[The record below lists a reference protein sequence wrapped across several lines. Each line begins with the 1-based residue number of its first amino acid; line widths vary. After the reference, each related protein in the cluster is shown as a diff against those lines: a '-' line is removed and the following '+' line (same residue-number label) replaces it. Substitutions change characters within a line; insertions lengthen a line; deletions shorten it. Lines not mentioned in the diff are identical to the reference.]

1 MEGERAEVD
10 LDEPKLSR
18 RGPAALL
25 ALLLSILLSPA
36 GAATAL
42 ADVGPASFTQPQA
55 GKSAVLGRAVRRT
68 SDDQADPA
76 DPTLDAGGILPPTA
90 AAPGPNHRPT
100 AALSRPSALFAGD
113 RPAPFRARAPP
124 AA

>member
-1 MEGERAEVD
+1 MKD
-10 LDEPKLSR
+10 DEQKGIK

-42 ADVGPASFTQPQA
+42 ADAGPASVTQPQT
-55 GKSAVLGRAVRRT
+55 GKSAVLGRVVRRS
-68 SDDQADPA
+68 SDDQADPS
-76 DPTLDAGGILPPTA
+76 DPTFDSGGLPPADADLEGFRAT
-90 AAPGPNHRPT
+90 PIRP
-100 AALSRPSALFAGD
+100 LVQSSSFLAGD

>member
-1 MEGERAEVD
+1 MVWRRPIVD
-10 LDEPKLSR
+10 HDEHKLSR

-42 ADVGPASFTQPQA
+42 ADVGPASFTQPHS
-55 GKSAVLGRAVRRT
+55 GKSAVLGRTVLRS
-68 SDDQADPA
+68 SDDQANPA
-76 DPTLDAGGILPPTA
+76 DPTSDSGGLWCADVADRLSNGTA
-90 AAPGPNHRPT
+90 SVAQ
-100 AALSRPSALFAGD
+100 SRSSSLFTGD

>member
-1 MEGERAEVD
+1 MDHEEH
-10 LDEPKLSR
+10 KLSR

-36 GAATAL
+36 GAATAF
-42 ADVGPASFTQPQA
+42 ADVGPASFTQPQS
-55 GKSAVLGRAVRRT
+55 GKSAVLGRTVRRS

-76 DPTLDAGGILPPTA
+76 DPSFDSGGLPSSAAVLLHPTS
-90 AAPGPNHRPT
+90 APSVAP
-100 AALSRPSALFAGD
+100 SRPSRLVTGGRA
-113 RPAPFRARAPP
+113 APFRARAPP

>member
-1 MEGERAEVD
+1 MD
-10 LDEPKLSR
+10 HDEHRLSK

-36 GAATAL
+36 GAASAL
-42 ADVGPASFTQPQA
+42 AAVGPAAVTQPQS
-55 GKSAVLGRAVRRT
+55 GKSALLARSVRRDA
-68 SDDQADPA
+68 DDRADPS
-76 DPTLDAGGILPPTA
+76 DRTLDSGGLIPSA
-90 AAPGPNHRPT
+90 EDDIAPFARAEVAT
-100 AALSRPSALFAGD
+100 VRPSGLFAGD

>member
-1 MEGERAEVD
+1 
-10 LDEPKLSR
+10 
-18 RGPAALL
+18 LL

-55 GKSAVLGRAVRRT
+55 GKSAALGRTIRRS

-76 DPTLDAGGILPPTA
+76 DPTFDSAGPL
-90 AAPGPNHRPT
+90 
-100 AALSRPSALFAGD
+100 PSASAVVPPPSTQSAAVARREILFGGN

>member
-1 MEGERAEVD
+1 MEQ
-10 LDEPKLSR
+10 DEPRLSR

-42 ADVGPASFTQPQA
+42 AEVGPASYTQPQP
-55 GKSAVLGRAVRRT
+55 GKSAVIGRAVRRS

-76 DPTLDAGGILPPTA
+76 DPSFDSAGLPPSATVLARPQRATSTA
-90 AAPGPNHRPT
+90 LAHRSG
-100 AALSRPSALFAGD
+100 LLAGD
-113 RPAPFRARAPP
+113 RPTPFRARAPP

>member
-1 MEGERAEVD
+1 MD
-10 LDEPKLSR
+10 HDEPRLSK

-42 ADVGPASFTQPQA
+42 ADVGPVSVTQPQG
-55 GKSAVLGRAVRRT
+55 GKSVVLSRTLRRT
-68 SDDQADPA
+68 SDDQADPS
-76 DPTLDAGGILPPTA
+76 DPTFDSGGIPSSA
-90 AAPGPNHRPT
+90 AVQLGRHAKSAG
-100 AALSRPSALFAGD
+100 SRSRTSSLLAGD

>member
-1 MEGERAEVD
+1 MD
-10 LDEPKLSR
+10 QDEPRLSR

-42 ADVGPASFTQPQA
+42 AEVGPASYTQPQP
-55 GKSAVLGRAVRRT
+55 GKSALVGRAIRRS
-68 SDDQADPA
+68 SDDQTDPA
-76 DPTLDAGGILPPTA
+76 DPTFDSAGLPPSAAGLVRPQPAPLPA
-90 AAPGPNHRPT
+90 AA
-100 AALSRPSALFAGD
+100 RPSGLFAED